1 MTSSLTKPVTQ
12 PTPEQTEDLVLFVRR
27 GLGCGCPDEV
37 FSHIRIELQPEA
49 FEGLPVDCLVRIG
62 GRLLVA
68 VCTSSEW
75 REAEKKLDLVL
86 KTGKNLRDQNRFNRF
101 RFVLMTEEAERA
113 AQMVEARF
121 YRLTGMD
128 DRVHVH
134 VVGPSALP
142 SCLT

>member
-1 MTSSLTKPVTQ
+1 MKPVTR
-12 PTPEQTEDLVLFVRR
+12 PTPEQTEDLVLFVRQ

-37 FSHIRIELQPEA
+37 FSDIRIELQPEA
-49 FEGLPVDCLVRIG
+49 FAGLPIDCLVRIG

-75 REAEKKLDLVL
+75 RDAENNLGPVF
-86 KTGKNLRDQNRFNRF
+86 KTGKGLRDQDGFNRF
-101 RFVLMTEEAERA
+101 RFVLMTEETERA

-121 YRLTGMD
+121 HRLTGMD